1 MPQRKQKR
9 EPKLETW
16 PIPGF
21 QNTVTNQTVTT
32 SGSLTKHNT
41 KERRP
46 DEFSSGLFHKIFL
59 PKIKMDFY
67 TNNSDSNAKHLINFL
82 RENNLE
88 TSFNSNPDR
97 FISRSLTQTK
107 ISKYISCPSCYFK
120 KTNLDA
126 EQNNN
131 VMLSS
136 SIHLIADYL
145 IRNQEKFPR
154 SREVLDF
161 INFSDANLLE
171 QLKIDPEN
179 KNYDI
184 LRYLSEVSHGDQ
196 IKILKGSLYVYGT
209 AKRLGFEEVRK
220 KDEISLNL
228 HNKKSKSEM
237 TLYTKPDYTGR
248 HLTTTKKSGRKFD
261 NFLIDYKL
269 NFNERTESNAIQMS
283 FYYLTH
289 LLSNRNIHHYY
300 VMNLSNGN
308 LFELSKI
315 NLSILIAMLDKFLIL
330 KSLNYRGENKNHNHI
345 KEESLQKTFLD
356 VITETDFG
364 NSLGSNTYDELN
376 QLLTELENSIN
387 FTSLGQIVT
396 ESDINT
402 IFTKYPIKF
411 D

>member
-1 MPQRKQKR
+1 M
-9 EPKLETW
+9 
-16 PIPGF
+16 
-21 QNTVTNQTVTT
+21 N
-32 SGSLTKHNT
+32 
-41 KERRP
+41 
-46 DEFSSGLFHKIFL
+46 FHQAFFIKIFL
-59 PKIKMDFY
+59 PKITVDFY
-67 TNNSDSNAKHLINFL
+67 TNNSENNIKHLKNFL

-107 ISKYISCPSCYFK
+107 LSKYISCPSCYFK
-120 KTNLDA
+120 KTNLEA
-126 EQNNN
+126 EQNDNL
-131 VMLSS
+131 MLSS

-145 IRNQEKFPR
+145 IRNQERFPR

-184 LRYLSEVSHGDQ
+184 LRYLSEVKQEEQ

-209 AKRLGFEEVRK
+209 SKRMGFEEVRK
-220 KDEISLNL
+220 KDEISLNI
-228 HNKKSKSEM
+228 HNKQSKSDI

-248 HLTTTKKSGRKFD
+248 HLSTSKKSGRKFD

-269 NFNERTESNAIQMS
+269 NFNENTKSNAIQMS

-300 VMNLSNGN
+300 VMNLSDGN

-315 NLSILIAMLDKFLIL
+315 DLSKLISILNKFLIL
-330 KSLNYRGENKNHNHI
+330 KNLNYRGENKNHNHI
-345 KEESLQKTFLD
+345 KEESLQKNFLD
-356 VITETDFG
+356 SFTETDFG
-364 NSLGSNTYDELN
+364 NSLGSQTYNELN
-376 QLLTELENSIN
+376 QALIELENSVN

-396 ESDINT
+396 ETDINK